1 MSDAVIQF
9 GGREV
14 VIDRDVTTIGRVSE
28 NDVSFPDD
36 SNVSRYHAEIER
48 RGGDHWLIDLKSS
61 NGTTVNGERVT
72 GERRLIPGDKMVF
85 GGSSEADFL
94 EKSEG
99 EAEANQGAGT
109 APGMEGAEAGAAST
123 GLPAAG
129 GVPASGLNAM
139 GSPSAVSSA
148 AGAPAIAGP
157 TSASSSG
164 STILIAGIVVG
175 LAVVCA
181 VAAGAFYLTRG
192 SACAAKAQIIKPETG
207 DTISSPVE
215 MELDARDTGCVQ
227 SAIFTI
233 DGQQV
238 ATAEAPLFTASL
250 DPKDFPELADGADHA
265 LQVVLVD
272 NKGTQIPQPGSVIL
286 AFETRVVT
294 KPSPTPGTTT
304 ASNTPSKQSGK
315 TPSLVQINDMAQ
327 KLIKQFSGNLAYNVS
342 NKQFLQEIQKRTS
355 DYVQEGYSQ
364 RAAAYREII
373 TVAFFREQ
381 NVDAPLGFIL
391 AMSRSKFMPA
401 KQGDKEG
408 LWQLPAAFI
417 NENKYNGQCP
427 NESLS
432 DPAQNCAARS
442 AALYTKALMF
452 SVFDGDPIY
461 TAAAFG
467 KSPQDAGAWKATLP
481 QNRSDLWNTIRTP
494 DERDQLVRFFAAGI
508 VTENPQA
515 FGLAKDRPL
524 SELYRVTLQQ

>member
-1 MSDAVIQF
+1 MSDVVLKF
-9 GGREV
+9 SGREIT
-14 VIDRDVTTIGRVSE
+14 IDRDVTTIGRVSE

-36 SNVSRYHAEIER
+36 SNVSRYHAEIEK

-61 NGTTVNGERVT
+61 NGTTINGEPLT
-72 GERRLIPGDKMVF
+72 GERRLIPGDKLAF
-85 GGSSEADFL
+85 GGSSEAEFL
-94 EKSEG
+94 EKSAGDGADHETG
-99 EAEANQGAGT
+99 NSPGAEGAG
-109 APGMEGAEAGAAST
+109 AGGDLPGS
-123 GLPAAG
+123 PAAG
-129 GVPASGLNAM
+129 SAQFSGINAI
-139 GSPSAVSSA
+139 GSPSALGGA
-148 AGAPAIAGP
+148 AGAPVVAGAA
-157 TSASSSG
+157 SASSSG

-207 DTISSPVE
+207 DTISSPVD
-215 MELDARDTGCVQ
+215 MELDAKDAGCVQ

-238 ATAEAPLFTASL
+238 ASADAPLFSASL
-250 DPKDFPELADGADHA
+250 DPKDFPELADGDNHS

-315 TPSLVQINDMAQ
+315 TPSLVQINEMVQ
-327 KLIKQFSGNLAYNVS
+327 KLVKQFSGNLAYNVS
-342 NKQFLQEIQKRTS
+342 NKQFLQEIQKRTP
-355 DYVQEGYSQ
+355 DYAQDGYSQ

-381 NVDAPLGFIL
+381 NIDPPLGFIL

-401 KQGDKEG
+401 KQGDREG

-467 KSPQDAGAWKATLP
+467 KSPQDAGAWRATLP

-494 DERDQLVRFFAAGI
+494 EERDQLVRFFAAGI
-508 VTENPQA
+508 VSENPQA
-515 FGLAKDRPL
+515 FGMTKDRPL